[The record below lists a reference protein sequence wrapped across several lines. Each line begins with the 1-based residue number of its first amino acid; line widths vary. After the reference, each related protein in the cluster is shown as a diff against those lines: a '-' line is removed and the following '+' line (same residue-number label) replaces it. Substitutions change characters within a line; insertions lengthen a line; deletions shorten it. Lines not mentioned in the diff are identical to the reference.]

1 MGVFFLHVIYRYM
14 CSRFFID
21 FPDIATQTI
30 KLESYLRNHFWGADE
45 EPLQYQYL
53 MHLRDVVEISTV
65 CLMGH
70 ERRQT
75 LSLIETL
82 AMEIYYREHQKTQ
95 QQIQQQIQTQPLFF
109 VHGEYLLKK
118 LFLKCEQIQLELYR
132 WNIVFY
138 RRK

>member
-1 MGVFFLHVIYRYM
+1 M

-21 FPDIATQTI
+21 FPDIGTQTI

-53 MHLRDVVEISTV
+53 MHLRDVVETSTV

-82 AMEIYYREHQKTQ
+82 AMEIYYREQQKTQ

-109 VHGEYLLKK
+109 VHSEY
-118 LFLKCEQIQLELYR
+118 
-132 WNIVFY
+132 
-138 RRK
+138 

>member
-1 MGVFFLHVIYRYM
+1 M

-30 KLESYLRNHFWGADE
+30 KLESYLRNHFWGVDE

-53 MHLRDVVEISTV
+53 MHLRDVVETSTV

-82 AMEIYYREHQKTQ
+82 AMEIYYREQQKTQ
-95 QQIQQQIQTQPLFF
+95 QQIQQQIQTQPMFF
-109 VHGEYLLKK
+109 VHSKYL
-118 LFLKCEQIQLELYR
+118 ETRIQLR
-132 WNIVFY
+132 IFFY
-138 RRK
+138 LIYLMVYGIK